1 MNISAIDSAA
11 KILLVIDS
19 SPHSAAA
26 VDLLAHVMWPVR
38 TSAEVLVLVP
48 ERLPCMDSPP
58 EAASAPD
65 ETVQLARWRDW
76 AAAKLLATQV
86 ANQLQA
92 HHVWVTTEICEG
104 QPARTALDR
113 IPDRAPDLIVI
124 GAKGTGTAGQVGL
137 DPVIY
142 ELADRANCSVLIVR
156 PSLRVRP
163 LSTILAVHGC
173 PQTWRIIEFL
183 SILSLP
189 NWARVT
195 VVSVTEER
203 ASISAAKG
211 AINDGLSPDL
221 QPIAQSAILAPPELS
236 EAEICTREVISR
248 LRSYGVRS
256 QGLTCFGHPAN
267 EILNAA
273 AQRDVALIVI
283 GAGSQICPESSRLGS
298 VAGRVL
304 KEAASSVLVV
314 R

>member
-1 MNISAIDSAA
+1 
-11 KILLVIDS
+11 
-19 SPHSAAA
+19 
-26 VDLLAHVMWPVR
+26 
-38 TSAEVLVLVP
+38 
-48 ERLPCMDSPP
+48 
-58 EAASAPD
+58 
-65 ETVQLARWRDW
+65 
-76 AAAKLLATQV
+76 
-86 ANQLQA
+86 
-92 HHVWVTTEICEG
+92 
-104 QPARTALDR
+104 
-113 IPDRAPDLIVI
+113 
-124 GAKGTGTAGQVGL
+124 
-137 DPVIY
+137 
-142 ELADRANCSVLIVR
+142 
-156 PSLRVRP
+156 
-163 LSTILAVHGC
+163 
-173 PQTWRIIEFL
+173 
-183 SILSLP
+183 LSLP

-236 EAEICTREVISR
+236 EAEICTRAVISR